1 MGNFHSSPA
10 KEETRRSNR
19 LSKPL
24 TKKLVLS
31 SSHLSRPDENA
42 PELAPGLTGWQN
54 PWAGSHISTEV
65 RSNGPKAR
73 EIPPTLFELEHDPPE
88 QSAVQ
93 TPIQTLGS
101 RSNTVPTRVGSLPGS
116 SSMRRA
122 SYQPGA
128 FGKYTQLSEVRE
140 PRRANSMQL
149 APKRHGS
156 VIYESAIEG
165 AASSNTAFLVGNQRF
180 SLTRRRSLL
189 TRPGVATRRT
199 TSAVRRVPSTIG
211 EPNVPAD
218 ELMRSQCLQWP
229 LPPRQRPSLA
239 PGLAPPP
246 VRPPPSPSMRPTSP
260 ADPRY
265 TQLGA
270 LKLGSLR
277 VVNGAVSPC
286 PSERIPL
293 ARTQTNDP
301 ILASVDAMSN
311 VARRSALEI
320 PSVAAMKSPD
330 EVPGTP
336 FSFDQS
342 PVMGAP
348 SQTKSIFPGESEDE
362 GIAMCEKSNSLS
374 GQSTMDA
381 GFDQNATRSLNKSDS
396 GYSSATSVRSFQQ
409 NQTRESFDSQ
419 TSAPC
424 AMDRTTAA
432 RGADDP
438 SGVRSSAQTQRRL
451 SRTNSKNFSQLH
463 PDCSRWH
470 VRSNRDA
477 NSVAESQTRRTT
489 LCAPV
494 YPLSDDLV
502 PLDLQSTPSDAL
514 RASAR
519 EQPALAHGQFYGDR
533 FSMCS
538 LDATRPSWPSVPL
551 DQRSSQFQPA
561 RAGAGGQLH
570 RSASEHFAYRNVEP
584 PTSLSRSR
592 SPYSSRVLCRQPSTD
607 VPPLPT
613 IASPDH
619 LNTWDE
625 TEAEYP
631 LSGACRGR
639 LRSRSQDYRRRRLT
653 KARPQTE
660 LFI

>member
-1 MGNFHSSPA
+1 MGNFQSSPA

-31 SSHLSRPDENA
+31 SPHLSRPDENA
-42 PELAPGLTGWQN
+42 PELASGLIGWQD
-54 PWAGSHISTEV
+54 PWVGPHISTDV
-65 RSNGPKAR
+65 RSSGPKAR
-73 EIPPTLFELEHDPPE
+73 KIPPTLFELEHDPPE
-88 QSAVQ
+88 QSVVQ
-93 TPIQTLGS
+93 TPIRTLGS
-101 RSNTVPTRVGSLPGS
+101 RSKTAPTRSGSPSCS

-128 FGKYTQLSEVRE
+128 FGNYSQLSDVRE
-140 PRRANSMQL
+140 PRRANSMQI
-149 APKRHGS
+149 APKRHSS
-156 VIYESAIEG
+156 VIYGSDIED

-199 TSAVRRVPSTIG
+199 ASAVGRVPSPIG

-218 ELMRSQCLQWP
+218 DLMRSQCVQWP
-229 LPPRQRPSLA
+229 VPPQRPSLG
-239 PGLAPPP
+239 PGLAPPS
-246 VRPPPSPSMRPTSP
+246 VPPPPPPPSMRPTSP
-260 ADPRY
+260 TDPRY

-277 VVNGAVSPC
+277 VVNGAASPC

-293 ARTQTNDP
+293 GRTQTRDP
-301 ILASVDAMSN
+301 IMGSVDAKSN
-311 VARRSALEI
+311 AARRSALEI
-320 PSVAAMKSPD
+320 PDVADMKKSED
-330 EVPGTP
+330 VPGTP

-348 SQTKSIFPGESEDE
+348 SQTKSIFAGESEDE
-362 GIAMCEKSNSLS
+362 GIAMCEESNSLS
-374 GQSTMDA
+374 GQSTMDT
-381 GFDQNATRSLNKSDS
+381 GFDQNASRSLNKSDS

-409 NQTRESFDSQ
+409 TQTRESFDSQ
-419 TSAPC
+419 TSASC
-424 AMDRTTAA
+424 ATDRTTAA
-432 RGADDP
+432 RVADDP
-438 SGVRSSAQTQRRL
+438 SGVRSSGQTQRRL
-451 SRTNSKNFSQLH
+451 NRTSSKNFSQLH

-489 LCAPV
+489 LCAPG

-502 PLDLQSTPSDAL
+502 PVDLQFTTPDAL

-519 EQPALAHGQFYGDR
+519 EQPALARGQLYGDR

-538 LDATRPSWPSVPL
+538 LDATRPSWSSATL
-551 DQRSSQFQPA
+551 DQRSKQVQFA
-561 RAGAGGQLH
+561 RTSAPGQLH
-570 RSASEHFAYRNVEP
+570 RSASEHFARRSVEP
-584 PTSLSRSR
+584 PISLSRSR
-592 SPYSSRVLCRQPSTD
+592 SRYSNRVLCRQSSTD
-607 VPPLPT
+607 VPPLPSVV
-613 IASPDH
+613 SPDH

-631 LSGACRGR
+631 LSEASRGR
-639 LRSRSQDYRRRRLT
+639 PRSRSQDYRRRRLT
-653 KARPQTE
+653 KVRPQTE
-660 LFI
+660 LFV